1 MIRKNFL
8 TGALVATGM
17 TALSGIAAAQSDTF
31 MNGQSYY
38 GQPATA
44 GAPARVVDLATT
56 NYVNVRYGETVN
68 FMSGTKTFAWTFDGL
83 TPRNVS
89 LAKIAPPDFST
100 KPMTIYVE
108 RNPLLRGR

>member
-8 TGALVATGM
+8 IAALLATGM

-38 GQPATA
+38 GQPAST

-56 NYVNVRYGETVN
+56 NYVNVSYGETVK
-68 FMSGTKTFAWTFDGL
+68 FVSGTKTFAWTFNGL
-83 TPRNVS
+83 SPRAVALN
-89 LAKIAPPDFST
+89 KIAPADFGT
-100 KPMTIYVE
+100 KPLTVYVP
-108 RNPLLRGR
+108 RNPLDLY